1 MAEHDGG
8 PVREGAP
15 SQTLSRAL
23 TLLETVVEA
32 PEPPTIADLADGLGV
47 HRSVAY
53 RMLRTFEAHGLL
65 RRDGLGRVHAAPGL
79 AVLAR
84 RVEQD
89 LRAAAISH
97 SRRPGRTTPSS
108 SFCSSSARTS
118 RSTHR

>member
-1 MAEHDGG
+1 MAEHDDG

-65 RRDGLGRVHAAPGL
+65 RRDGLGRVHAAPGPGGRSH
-79 AVLAR
+79 ATRGSRDPVSPGSTPPPAWPSSPAGWSRICAR
-84 RVEQD
+84 R
-89 LRAAAISH
+89 
-97 SRRPGRTTPSS
+97 PCRT
-108 SFCSSSARTS
+108 
-118 RSTHR
+118 